1 MLMDA
6 ESKRHLFKITI
17 SFAFQDDKV
26 NNIADEFIKTSN
38 SADTIISS
46 VTKDKVIV
54 QKSQTIHAKRSP
66 RKLLLHLYQA
76 YTQCRLKLL
85 LLFYRTPLY
94 QHQRLDVKQ
103 LCAFTT
109 RCLCRTDSKLY
120 QTFGTFMLFV
130 HRV

>member
-26 NNIADEFIKTSN
+26 KNIADEFIKTSN

-85 LLFYRTPLY
+85 LPLSN
-94 QHQRLDVKQ
+94 
-103 LCAFTT
+103 APISTSAT
-109 RCLCRTDSKLY
+109 
-120 QTFGTFMLFV
+120 
-130 HRV
+130 

>member
-1 MLMDA
+1 MDA

-54 QKSQTIHAKRSP
+54 QKSQTTCKTVSEKTVTSP
-66 RKLLLHLYQA
+66 VTGIY
-76 YTQCRLKLL
+76 
-85 LLFYRTPLY
+85 PMS
-94 QHQRLDVKQ
+94 
-103 LCAFTT
+103 
-109 RCLCRTDSKLY
+109 SKTSL
-120 QTFGTFMLFV
+120 TFLSNAPISTSAT
-130 HRV
+130 